1 MCVSEM
7 VFSYASADCEGF
19 SFPAKVY
26 KEFRILTKLESL
38 HIAPAPLFRSSAA
51 EERIVRTAFI
61 AMTWVEVS
69 NTRQLSVVVPSCL
82 LRH

>member
-1 MCVSEM
+1 MRVCH
-7 VFSYASADCEGF
+7 
-19 SFPAKVY
+19 FPVKVH
-26 KEFRILTKLESL
+26 KDFRILTKLESL

-69 NTRQLSVVVPSCL
+69 STVSLVWRCHHVY
-82 LRH
+82 